1 MKTQT
6 QTLTLNLLHIDASA
20 RAGRS
25 GIDPHG
31 SHTRRLSAR
40 FVERWRQ
47 ARPGDRIHHLDVGQH
62 PPAHVD
68 GRWIHAAFTPPA
80 AREPWMTEALAESD
94 RLVDQLIAADVVVI
108 GLPMYNFSVPAQFKA
123 WIDNIVR
130 VGRTFGFDRARGAL
144 PYWPLLSDAGKRVV
158 LLGARGDHGYGDGDG
173 EGGGGGGRVAHLNHT
188 EPSVRAALGYIGITE
203 VFEAAVESDEFG
215 GEQLAQSLRH
225 TESRVDDLADFL
237 LRSITRRQAAT
248 RGAPPADAAGS
259 GGPRGSVG
267 THQRGVLD
275 ATVPAGASSHPPPS
289 AL

>member
-1 MKTQT
+1 MTTPTQ
-6 QTLTLNLLHIDASA
+6 TLNLLHIDASA

-47 ARPGDRIHHLDVGQH
+47 ARPGDRIDHLDVGRN

-80 AREPWMTEALAESD
+80 AREPWMSEALAESD
-94 RLVDQLIAADVVVI
+94 RLVDQLIAADLLVI

-130 VGRTFGFDRARGAL
+130 VGRTFGFDRARGAV
-144 PYWPLLSDAGKRVV
+144 PYWPLLADAGKRVV
-158 LLGARGDHGYGDGDG
+158 LLGARGDHGYGDG
-173 EGGGGGGRVAHLNHT
+173 EGGGGRVAHLNHT
-188 EPSVRAALGYIGITE
+188 ESSVRAALGYIGITE
-203 VFEAAVESDEFG
+203 VFEAAVEFDEFG
-215 GEQLAQSLRH
+215 GEQLAQSLRR

-237 LRSITRRQAAT
+237 LRSVARGQAAT
-248 RGAPPADAAGS
+248 RGATPADADE
-259 GGPRGSVG
+259 SVNA
-267 THQRGVLD
+267 HQRGVFD
-275 ATVPAGASSHPPPS
+275 ATAPAGASSHPPPS